1 MRPHSLEAFLAR
13 VKSSRSPEDKPLEFK
28 FVGAT
33 QSVCVDQITTYNQG
47 DVEEVVRRSV
57 GRSRV
62 TVGPCSLTCGR
73 SIDYSIQIGIFEKES
88 MPQFEDN

>member
-33 QSVCVDQITTYNQG
+33 QSVCVDQITTYKEG
-47 DVEEVVRRSV
+47 DVEEVVQKSV

-62 TVGPCSLTCGR
+62 TVGPCSSTCRR
-73 SIDYSIQIGIFEKES
+73 SIDYSIRIGIFEKES
-88 MPQFEDN
+88 MP